1 MFKLKNLFSLGI
13 TVGHQFFFS
22 TPMLDFFYLGVVSNR
37 DFSFTLYK
45 LKEILFS
52 LLILRNFLISAL
64 KRRKFTFFLIFSKWN
79 QYLVVSALFDSF
91 FSKKQALKNKILVYF
106 MLTPQVGFLS
116 SMSQRAISFQED
128 VDLPRNISFSNIIV
142 VSFGDAVLP
151 IVVHEVASKRGIVI
165 GIVDS
170 NQVKVWS
177 HVDYIVSGNDDSL
190 AVAYFFGL
198 FILNVLFSFR

>member
-1 MFKLKNLFSLGI
+1 MFRLKNLFSLSI

-22 TPMLDFFYLGVVSNR
+22 TPMLDFFYLGVVSGA
-37 DFSFTLYK
+37 DFSFVLYK

-52 LLILRNFLISAL
+52 LLILRSFLISIL
-64 KRRKFTFFLIFSKWN
+64 NRKKFIFFLIFSKWN

-91 FSKKQALKNKILVYF
+91 FSKKKVLKNKFLFYF
-106 MLTPQVGFLS
+106 MLTPRIGFLS
-116 SMSQRAISFQED
+116 SMTQRAISFQED
-128 VDLPRNISFSNIIV
+128 VDLPKNISFNNVIA

-165 GIVDS
+165 GLVDS

-177 HVDYIVSGNDDSL
+177 HVDYIISGNDDSL

-198 FILNVLFSFR
+198 FILHILFFK